1 MAGRCRCAWPP
12 AADSS
17 CVTAQRR
24 GPLNQ
29 PYHHTACIGLTA
41 QDPAVPSMQLQC
53 ANLHSTR
60 CFDVRLIAELCGRS
74 RRSRKG
80 ASACEQL
87 ALVVKA
93 AAAKQQLW
101 RESPSLS
108 VAGVSHWAG
117 LVVEV
122 AAALAGDGGGAAPS
136 GPAGAGGRDAQ
147 VAALRRNERANE
159 VDWRLREARE
169 EGVAPPVLAEARRQP
184 HHVLVEHVQVLV
196 PLRACQERHHVPLRS
211 PGSGAGRQPEPRGL
225 LRLRELGRNDQR
237 RSSAPELGARVHLQ
251 RMGNVDGDV
260 VADIGGG
267 GGARRV
273 QRDAVL
279 ELDGLQRREM
289 RREARREGGEPHTG
303 LAAKELPEWPVAGDG
318 GGVAG
323 VLQPAETA
331 LELLA
336 VVGGTLQSIAEQ
348 PVFGSIRDLRVLPFC
363 EPAAAGRSPALQGK
377 DLLVLL
383 SDSGKLSFLAFNI
396 EAHRFLAISHVGI
409 AEPGFDRHSLGR
421 LLAVEPT
428 YELALPAVPSCAM
441 AAAHLAGAC
450 RAVPPPTSATNAG
463 GGGDACGAFRG
474 RAVAVAAFED
484 RVGIF
489 PATPQAKDRIVEKGV
504 VYSGELGLPEAAWRA
519 EPALAHVAGA
529 ADSAPPPRWGTI
541 WSMAFVGPQRD
552 GGAATALRGGLGNEV
567 ELLAYDARLQVVCRL
582 ARFPLAPS
590 RGEPLVTTLLQA
602 PPPPAAPEGALLLA
616 CAGALVLL
624 DCSDPASPHFV
635 STVPLLAGCGD
646 QETAESSEDAERR
659 CSGMS
664 AGTSA
669 VAGSCPADAMAAAE
683 GGSRLK
689 KGKEQAG
696 RGEER
701 PGRLPPRHDRH
712 GGAAAQAVGGASRGC
727 GGEQGALRYARWLL
741 QQLGEEGGGSGRE
754 EEEDPGEGRRG
765 GEGYDDEAMLD
776 EPGGCGD
783 GVRTGND
790 LAGVHGTVEAGMEYL
805 AFDLDSMFRQQ
816 HWDGMSSS
824 PPPPPAHDAGPSGSE
839 HTRLWQGAESSGKAR
854 RRRKDAVANGSGGG
868 QEEDRPV
875 LCAWSWEP
883 GGGALVVGTDRGC
896 LQMVAIEE
904 SHRGPKLVLGPCS
917 RLQPM
922 PSVLLW
928 LPGGM
933 VLAPGEMGDGA
944 LLAVRRDRRLARVE
958 ALHSIA
964 PISDFVLVDYHNEKQ
979 DQMFAACGL
988 GDGGSIRVVRNGI
1001 RVERLL
1007 STPAV
1012 YEGMVGTWT
1021 LRMRR
1026 EDTHHAFLV
1035 MSFVAETRVLS
1046 VGPTFNDISDHTGLH
1061 LGASTLACGR
1071 IRDGWLAQVSA
1082 HEVRLCRPTTE
1093 AHSAGWPGKV
1103 PCVTA
1108 WSPAAAVAP
1117 GACVSVGA
1125 VAEGFVLV
1133 ALPQPRLLLM
1143 LAAELDS
1150 QPGGSGSPVVLRLV
1164 ELRRCQVSAEL
1175 SCISIP
1181 EEDYALAK
1189 RAAADGQAVDAF
1201 PPSSS
1206 SGSSLP
1212 SHDHQSPPSSIAAN
1226 ASPRLVCVTGTHHPS
1241 IQILSLAPGEEFGVL
1256 ATASL
1261 RLKVT
1266 GGMALCGCVPESVR
1280 LAFFDRLYVLA
1291 GLRNG
1296 MLLRFEWPGA
1306 APAPFAPASDHAA
1319 SCGPSGK
1326 PPPVPR
1332 QPCNMTLLAS
1342 AAETASSR
1350 TPWLASNGNAP
1361 SSEEA
1366 RQQQGDGGEVETVD
1380 DAMDEDWPTDDPP
1393 TSLGSFN
1400 DKMDEDGGLLH
1411 DEAAAVLLLV
1421 AERRIGASPVSL
1433 VPLEASLRAN
1443 IVALSDRPWL
1453 LQTARHSQRIA
1464 TTSISFPPTAHATA
1478 VSCAE
1483 CPRGLV
1489 LVSDRCLHLV
1499 EMEQSKRLNL
1509 QTLPLGATPRRL
1521 FFHDASNTLLVICSR
1536 TRSKEKLVN
1545 GCSTGK
1551 RIGNASLINSSD
1563 RRVSEL
1569 WAIDPISGAVH
1580 ASFTLEEGELAM
1592 SLQVWKQGA
1601 EQLVVVGTGFD
1612 VEPSV
1617 PLSGESGRGRL
1628 LIFHME
1634 SKHQARA
1641 RVGVS
1646 GPGSEGPPALST
1658 PAPDLDTARIW
1669 HQPES
1674 PVVGK
1679 GQSLA
1684 ATCVSW
1690 QLVLQ
1695 SSLQLPGAVA
1705 CVAPYLGQYLLAAA
1719 GNYLFCFALQQ
1730 PSDGVGPSSS
1740 STTAE
1745 HVARAKNL
1753 HNSLAPNL
1761 TMQRLKRLACTRT
1774 RFPILT
1780 LDCHLARIAVGD
1792 CRDGILVY
1800 SYREDT
1806 GRLEQLLCD
1815 PQQRLVADCV
1825 MTRSEEAAAVDRSG
1839 RFVELCRPERGIA
1852 EEGCS
1857 PERNLSVACSYNMGE
1872 IALRIRKGSLAYR
1885 APLEKEGEASS
1896 ASLAS
1901 VQPPSLV
1908 AGTMLG
1914 SVVLFLGLTRRE
1926 YHLLKAV
1933 QERLVAFPL
1942 TAPLLGN
1949 NHARY
1954 RYYTPPGLSHANETL
1969 GVLDGDMLCQF
1980 LELTTHQQLAVLAGQ
1995 PTMSLGHHAGG
2006 LLVGPELGGMGA
2018 VPVEQVLRLLER
2030 VQNSLA

>member
-1 MAGRCRCAWPP
+1 MATAAAAAAAAAAAGQGPPRPALGLGQALLPRLQHRGPQVSAASAAPPP
-12 AADSS
+12 AAVACSS
-17 CVTAQRR
+17 
-24 GPLNQ
+24 
-29 PYHHTACIGLTA
+29 
-41 QDPAVPSMQLQC
+41 
-53 ANLHSTR
+53 
-60 CFDVRLIAELCGRS
+60 
-74 RRSRKG
+74 
-80 ASACEQL
+80 
-87 ALVVKA
+87 A
-93 AAAKQQLW
+93 AAA
-101 RESPSLS
+101 
-108 VAGVSHWAG
+108 
-117 LVVEV
+117 
-122 AAALAGDGGGAAPS
+122 
-136 GPAGAGGRDAQ
+136 
-147 VAALRRNERANE
+147 
-159 VDWRLREARE
+159 
-169 EGVAPPVLAEARRQP
+169 
-184 HHVLVEHVQVLV
+184 LV
-196 PLRACQERHHVPLRS
+196 P
-211 PGSGAGRQPEPRGL
+211 PGLTRCRG
-225 LRLRELGRNDQR
+225 N
-237 RSSAPELGARVHLQ
+237 A
-251 RMGNVDGDV
+251 
-260 VADIGGG
+260 
-267 GGARRV
+267 
-273 QRDAVL
+273 
-279 ELDGLQRREM
+279 
-289 RREARREGGEPHTG
+289 
-303 LAAKELPEWPVAGDG
+303 
-318 GGVAG
+318 
-323 VLQPAETA
+323 
-331 LELLA
+331 
-336 VVGGTLQSIAEQ
+336 
-348 PVFGSIRDLRVLPFC
+348 
-363 EPAAAGRSPALQGK
+363 
-377 DLLVLL
+377 
-383 SDSGKLSFLAFNI
+383 
-396 EAHRFLAISHVGI
+396 RFLAISHVGI

-552 GGAATALRGGLGNEV
+552 GGAATALSPPAVDPAHPALVLAVLLHRRAAASNVQPVRAGLGNEV
-567 ELLAYDARLQVVCRL
+567 ELLAYDARLQVLRRL

-590 RGEPLVTTLLQA
+590 HGEPLVTTLLQA

-646 QETAESSEDAERR
+646 QEATEGSEDAERR
-659 CSGMS
+659 CSGIS
-664 AGTSA
+664 AGMSTA
-669 VAGSCPADAMAAAE
+669 AGSCLADAMAAAE
-683 GGSRLK
+683 GGGRLK

-712 GGAAAQAVGGASRGC
+712 GGAVAQVVGSASQGC
-727 GGEQGALRYARWLL
+727 GGEQGALQHARWLL

-754 EEEDPGEGRRG
+754 DEGDPGEGRRG
-765 GEGYDDEAMLD
+765 GKGNDDEAMLD
-776 EPGGCGD
+776 EHGGCGD
-783 GVRTGND
+783 GVRTGNE

-816 HWDGMSSS
+816 HWDGMSRS
-824 PPPPPAHDAGPSGSE
+824 PPPPPAHGIGPSGAE
-839 HTRLWQGAESSGKAR
+839 HTWPWQGAESSGKAR
-854 RRRKDAVANGSGGG
+854 RRRKDTAATGSGGG

-1046 VGPTFNDISDHTGLH
+1046 VGPTFDDISDHSGLH

-1093 AHSAGWPGKV
+1093 AHSAGWPGKL
-1103 PCVTA
+1103 PCVTV

-1143 LAAELDS
+1143 LAAEVDS
-1150 QPGGSGSPVVLRLV
+1150 QPGGSSGLVVLRLV

-1181 EEDYALAK
+1181 EEDYPLAK
-1189 RAAADGQAVDAF
+1189 RAAGDGQAGEAF
-1201 PPSSS
+1201 PPTSSSS

-1212 SHDHQSPPSSIAAN
+1212 SHEPQAPPSSVAAN

-1266 GGMALCGCVPESVR
+1266 GGMALGGCVPESVR

-1306 APAPFAPASDHAA
+1306 APAPFAPDSDHAA
-1319 SCGPSGK
+1319 TSGPSGK

-1350 TPWLASNGNAP
+1350 TPWLASNGSAP

-1366 RQQQGDGGEVETVD
+1366 RQQEGDGGEIETVD
-1380 DAMDEDWPTDDPP
+1380 DVMDEDWPTDDLP
-1393 TSLGSFN
+1393 SSLLGSFN
-1400 DKMDEDGGLLH
+1400 GKMDEDWGLLH

-1521 FFHDASNTLLVICSR
+1521 VFHDASNTLLVICSR
-1536 TRSKEKLVN
+1536 TRSREKLVN

-1551 RIGNASLINSSD
+1551 RSGNASLINAPE

-1569 WAIDPISGAVH
+1569 RAIDPISGVVH

-1634 SKHQARA
+1634 SKHKARP

-1646 GPGSEGPPALST
+1646 GPGPGGQPAQPT
-1658 PAPDLDTARIW
+1658 TAPESDIARTW
-1669 HQPES
+1669 HQPEA
-1674 PVVGK
+1674 PGVGK
-1679 GQSLA
+1679 GQGLV
-1684 ATCVSW
+1684 ATGVGW

-1719 GNYLFCFALQQ
+1719 GNYLFCFALKQQ
-1730 PSDGVGPSSS
+1730 SDGVGPSSS
-1740 STTAE
+1740 SSMAE
-1745 HVARAKNL
+1745 HVARPKSL
-1753 HNSLAPNL
+1753 HSSLAPNL

-1800 SYREDT
+1800 SFREDT

-1825 MTRSEEAAAVDRSG
+1825 MTRSEETAAVDRSG

-1857 PERNLSVACSYNMGE
+1857 PERNLTVACSYNMGE

-1885 APLEKEGEASS
+1885 APLEKEGKASS

-1914 SVVLFLGLTRRE
+1914 SVVLFLGFTRRE

-1954 RYYTPPGLSHANETL
+1954 RYHTPPGLSHATETL

-1995 PTMSLGHHAGG
+1995 PTMSLGYHAGG
-2006 LLVGPELGGMGA
+2006 LFVGPELGGMGA